1 MDFKQLTSFVT
12 VVDCRS
18 FSKAAQQ
25 LFISQPSIS
34 THIQHLE
41 EELGNALLSRNAKT
55 IEMTPAG
62 AEFYEYA
69 SNILQI
75 RDKMVVC
82 CGIEAAKQI
91 HLGASTIPS
100 AYLLPEIC
108 AAFSKK
114 HSDASFSIVQSDSL
128 KITEGVIEKRFDLGF
143 VGTKAQNSDLSFTP
157 FYEDRIVL
165 ITPATETFQKL
176 FESDINY
183 DINSDIG
190 TGIENN
196 DGRFVC
202 DNYRNTGQKRRSS
215 VKGTAPATASVAMLK
230 KLFSFP
236 IILREEGSG
245 TGSQLQKILAYAEIP
260 QTDLHIIAK
269 INDHEAIKN
278 MVGNGMGIA
287 CVSNL
292 ALNTSDLGKL
302 FVCPLPEEI
311 AKRQLY
317 IVQRKNASLHGYA
330 QLFRNFAATGR
341 LSADR

>member
-12 VVDCRS
+12 VVNCRS

-41 EELGNALLSRNAKT
+41 EELGNSLLSRNAKT

-82 CGIEAAKQI
+82 CGVEAGKQI

-108 AAFSKK
+108 AAFSRK
-114 HSDASFSIVQSDSL
+114 HPDASFSIVQNDSR
-128 KITEGVIEKRFDLGF
+128 KITEGIIEKRFDLGF
-143 VGTKAQNSDLSFTP
+143 VGTKAQNPDLSFTP
-157 FYEDRIVL
+157 FFEDRIVL
-165 ITPATETFQKL
+165 ITPATETFRKI
-176 FESDINY
+176 FADEDS
-183 DINSDIG
+183 SR
-190 TGIENN
+190 EH
-196 DGRFVC
+196 
-202 DNYRNTGQKRRSS
+202 SS
-215 VKGTAPATASVAMLK
+215 VSGTFPAIATIPTLK
-230 KLFSFP
+230 KLLSFP
-236 IILREEGSG
+236 LIIREEGSG
-245 TGSQLQKILAYAEIP
+245 TGNQLQKLLSYTEIP
-260 QTDLHIIAK
+260 QSELHVIAK

-278 MVGNGMGIA
+278 MVGNGMGVA

-292 ALNTSDLGKL
+292 ALNASDLGKL
-302 FVCPLPEEI
+302 FVCPLPEEVS
-311 AKRQLY
+311 KRQLY
-317 IVQRKNASLHGYA
+317 LVQRKNTSLHGYA
-330 QLFRNFAATGR
+330 QLFRNFAAAGR
-341 LSADR
+341 LSQDR